1 MCTLVRTLLYGAILD
16 FRHTPD
22 SWCSCEDNL
31 NLELSRRV
39 PVTVGL
45 TINRHIVLSPLFQT
59 PLLLECMIVVNLY
72 DSERR

>member
-45 TINRHIVLSPLFQT
+45 TINRHIVLSPLF
-59 PLLLECMIVVNLY
+59 PDAVVVGVY
-72 DSERR
+72 DCRKLIRL